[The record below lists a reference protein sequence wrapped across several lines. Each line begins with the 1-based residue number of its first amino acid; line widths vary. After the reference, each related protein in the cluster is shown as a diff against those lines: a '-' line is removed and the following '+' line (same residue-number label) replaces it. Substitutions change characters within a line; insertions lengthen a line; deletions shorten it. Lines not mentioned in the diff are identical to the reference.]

1 MAEGAR
7 TPESLDKITDQ
18 FFGKGSVS
26 AFNRIDSGHI
36 NETWHVQTLNENKGY
51 VLQWINHHVFRDVP
65 GLMSN
70 MDRVTKHLKRKLT
83 GPEFAGSGFTTTEL
97 IPTKDGRLFFVDDE
111 GNYWRL
117 MTFIDGAMS
126 HETVANPSLAYEGG
140 RAFALFA
147 RLTEDLQAQDLTETI
162 PLFHH
167 IGSRLNMFRDAV
179 IRDPEGRVAGVS
191 REIRFV
197 EDRAREMHRILEL
210 GEQKRIPVRVTH
222 NDTKFNN
229 ILFDRSGK
237 ACSIIDLDTVMPG
250 YILYDFG
257 DAIRTG
263 TNNAAE
269 DEPDLTRVSLNMELF
284 EAYTH
289 GYLSAGLSLTQ
300 DEIGHLAFSARFM
313 TYIIGLRFLTDH
325 INGDH
330 YYRIHRP
337 GHNLDRARVQFRLV
351 ESIEQNLETMQKI
364 VSS

>member
-1 MAEGAR
+1 MAEGVR
-7 TPESLDKITDQ
+7 TPESLEKITDQ
-18 FFGKGSVS
+18 FFRKGSIS
-26 AFNRIDSGHI
+26 SFNRIHSGHI
-36 NETWHVQTLNENKGY
+36 NETWHVQALNENKGY

-65 GLMSN
+65 GLMN
-70 MDRVTKHLKRKLT
+70 NIDRVTKHLNRKLA
-83 GPEFAGSGFTTTEL
+83 GPEFAGSGFTTTEI
-97 IPTKDGRLFFVDDE
+97 IPTNDGRLFFVDE
-111 GNYWRL
+111 GGNHWRL
-117 MTFIDGAMS
+117 MTFIDGTLS
-126 HETVANPSLAYEGG
+126 HETVADPSMAYEGG

-147 RLTEDLQAQDLTETI
+147 RLTEDLPGQELAETI

-167 IGSRLNMFRDAV
+167 IGSRLKMFQDAV
-179 IRDPEGRVAGVS
+179 LRDPEGRVAGVS

-197 EDRAREMHRILEL
+197 EERAREMHRILEL

-229 ILFDRSGK
+229 ILFDRGGK

-269 DEPDLTRVSLNMELF
+269 DEQELDRVSLNLELF
-284 EAYTH
+284 EAYTR
-289 GYLSAGLSLTQ
+289 GYLSAGLSLTR

-313 TYIIGLRFLTDH
+313 TYIIGLRFLADY
-325 INGDH
+325 IDGDH

-337 GHNLDRARVQFRLV
+337 GHNLDRARVQFRLL
-351 ESIEQNLETMQKI
+351 ESIEQNFETMQKI
-364 VSS
+364 VLS